1 MSDAAAL
8 QVIEVP
14 VNVTV
19 NVPVPV
25 DVNNPRRATRHS
37 NAEALAPCGFAI
49 IDGDVVAEDMGRG
62 EGCLYLSGSL
72 LKACGFA
79 AGGDIISSARC

>member
-14 VNVTV
+14 VNVPV

-25 DVNNPRRATRHS
+25 DVNYPRRATRWLHAVS
-37 NAEALAPCGFAI
+37 P
-49 IDGDVVAEDMGRG
+49 
-62 EGCLYLSGSL
+62 SL
-72 LKACGFA
+72 TVIL
-79 AGGDIISSARC
+79 

>member
-8 QVIEVP
+8 QVIEVFVP
-14 VNVTV
+14 V

-25 DVNNPRRATRHS
+25 DVNYPRRATRHS

-49 IDGDVVAEDMGRG
+49 IDGDVVAEDMGHG

-79 AGGDIISSARC
+79 AGGEIISSARC